1 MSNCGKDGN
10 IANCLFLGELVLFQ
24 FPLFVPKDLLPLSL
38 EDPDSGCIR
47 PGEVGLLD
55 DDAVSKNDNDQDYHD
70 GHDGHTNSHIATLAV
85 MTSQDVFCFLTGD
98 PRVNEQTVL
107 CLIHTMMI
115 RFRLLS
121 FTPV

>member
-10 IANCLFLGELVLFQ
+10 IANCLFVGELALFQ
-24 FPLFVPKDLLPLSL
+24 FSMLFVPKDLLPLSL

-47 PGEVGLLD
+47 PGEVGLPD
-55 DDAVSKNDNDQDYHD
+55 GDTVSKNDNDYHD
-70 GHDGHTNSHIATLAV
+70 GHDGHTNSRIATLAI

-115 RFRLLS
+115 RFWLFS

>member
-1 MSNCGKDGN
+1 M
-10 IANCLFLGELVLFQ
+10 FQ

-47 PGEVGLLD
+47 PGEVGLPD
-55 DDAVSKNDNDQDYHD
+55 DEAVSKNDNNHDYHD
-70 GHDGHTNSHIATLAV
+70 GHDGHTNSNIPALAI